1 MAIQLPVMGIISFIF
16 NNSTRAA
23 VKKYGKKAV
32 DAALR
37 KYDNRTLDLH
47 AIRKVK
53 NPTTTTKKSG
63 AASKRKLSRFEKGL
77 EEIKR
82 ARGTLN

>member
-1 MAIQLPVMGIISFIF
+1 MAIQLPVMGIIGFIF
-16 NNSTRAA
+16 NNSMRAA

-37 KYDNRTLDLH
+37 KYDNRNSDLH

-53 NPTTTTKKSG
+53 NPTTKKPE

-82 ARGTLN
+82 ARGNLN